1 MRKTK
6 RIPKFKSTEEEAGFW
21 DTHSLMDYAHELR
34 EVRNIKFPKPQKR
47 LISVRMDETQIKCL
61 KEIAATKGIGYLT
74 LMRMWI
80 IERLV
85 KEHKFHP
92 HHS

>member
-1 MRKTK
+1 
-6 RIPKFKSTEEEAGFW
+6 
-21 DTHSLMDYAHELR
+21 
-34 EVRNIKFPKPQKR
+34 
-47 LISVRMDETQIKCL
+47 MDETQIKCL

-80 IERLV
+80 AERLF